1 MLLSALENNCKSP
14 VRTFLVIL
22 RNPLWSSSAANC
34 SPIATN
40 DVRDKEQQLLDT
52 WLCESVFFKA
62 CPQSCGQ
69 AVTLNIPFVWAHFW
83 GIGALGLAGLK
94 QFVPSLDLRVEH
106 CGERGREQALPHCVT
121 LGSSRAALSF
131 CSQLCAAASLC
142 FLSALQA
149 NGFYWDS
156 LLVRNLCRASVCCLN
171 QSEGGGVAS
180 ILPEHF
186 SLPGASCPS
195 LCLSEMEH
203 LSSGQPWCGQ
213 GAQGSSLWVIHEVI
227 LQGFS
232 PFSLLPL
239 PEVIC
244 HLGFCPCL
252 PGPSWILA
260 ELCSGVLPS
269 QGLSLCTAK
278 GSKDWTVRQIQT
290 TLQWNREDFGLKC
303 SRICTVRS
311 LIFPYPW

>member
-195 LCLSEMEH
+195 LCLAEMEH

-213 GAQGSSLWVIHEVI
+213 GAQDLPSEWGGATPRIFSIFTTATARGDLPFGILSLFARPKLDPCWTLFRCSSLSRPLSMHSKR
-227 LQGFS
+227 LQR
-232 PFSLLPL
+232 LN
-239 PEVIC
+239 C
-244 HLGFCPCL
+244 
-252 PGPSWILA
+252 
-260 ELCSGVLPS
+260 
-269 QGLSLCTAK
+269 
-278 GSKDWTVRQIQT
+278 QT
-290 TLQWNREDFGLKC
+290 NTDH
-303 SRICTVRS
+303 T
-311 LIFPYPW
+311 

>member
-195 LCLSEMEH
+195 LCLAEMEH

-213 GAQGSSLWVIHEVI
+213 GAQGSSLWVRRSYSKDFLHFHYCHCQRWSAIWDSVPVC
-227 LQGFS
+227 QAQVG
-232 PFSLLPL
+232 SLLNSVQVFFPL
-239 PEVIC
+239 KASLYAQQKAPKTELSDKYRP
-244 HLGFCPCL
+244 HLAVEQRRFWSEMQQDL
-252 PGPSWILA
+252 HS
-260 ELCSGVLPS
+260 
-269 QGLSLCTAK
+269 
-278 GSKDWTVRQIQT
+278 
-290 TLQWNREDFGLKC
+290 
-303 SRICTVRS
+303 
-311 LIFPYPW
+311 

>member
-1 MLLSALENNCKSP
+1 MLCSALEINCKSP
-14 VRTFLVIL
+14 VRTFLAIL

-34 SPIATN
+34 SPFATH
-40 DVRDKEQQLLDT
+40 DVPDKEQQLLDT
-52 WLCESVFFKA
+52 WLCESIFFKA
-62 CPQSCGQ
+62 RPQSCGQ
-69 AVTLNIPFVWAHFW
+69 AVTLNIPFVRAHFW

-94 QFVPSLDLRVEH
+94 QFVLSLDLCVEH
-106 CGERGREQALPHCVT
+106 CGERGREQVLPHCVT
-121 LGSSRAALSF
+121 LGSSTAALGF

-156 LLVRNLCRASVCCLN
+156 LLVRNLCKASVCCWN

-186 SLPGASCPS
+186 SHPGASCPS
-195 LCLSEMEH
+195 LCLAEMEH
-203 LSSGQPWCGQ
+203 LSSGQPLCGQ
-213 GAQGSSLWVIHEVI
+213 GAQGSSLWGIHKEI

-252 PGPSWILA
+252 PGPSWALA

-269 QGLSLCTAK
+269 RGLSLCTKAPK
-278 GSKDWTVRQIQT
+278 TALSDRYRPHLAVQQRFWSEMQQD
-290 TLQWNREDFGLKC
+290 LH
-303 SRICTVRS
+303 S
-311 LIFPYPW
+311 